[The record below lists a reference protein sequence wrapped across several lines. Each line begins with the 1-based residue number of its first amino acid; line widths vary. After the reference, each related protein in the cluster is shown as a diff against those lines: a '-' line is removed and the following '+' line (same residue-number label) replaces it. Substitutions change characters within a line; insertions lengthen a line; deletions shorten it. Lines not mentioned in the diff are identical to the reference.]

1 MLNSGTNH
9 TSSQNSNSAPKSI
22 LITGGAGF
30 IGSNLV
36 ESLLNHP
43 NVALVRVLDN
53 FATGHKKNIEEFF
66 SHPKFEFIEGDIR
79 NIDDCMKACKGIDAI
94 SHQAALGSV
103 PRSIADPIT
112 SHEVNVNGFINI
124 LEAARANNIKRLVY
138 ASSSSVY
145 GDSKESPKVE
155 TSVGKVLSPYAATK
169 MSNELYAEAYARNYD
184 MTICGFRY
192 FNVFGP
198 KQDPEGPYA
207 AVIPLFIKA
216 ALQNTSPT
224 INGDGTITRDF
235 TPVANVVQIN
245 TLGLMQPLEVGKHY
259 VFNVACG
266 HTTDLNAIW
275 KMIRTIAKSTVD
287 PIYGPNRKG
296 DILFSLADINYSKEV
311 LKYQPVINLIQAID
325 ETIQFCK

>member
-1 MLNSGTNH
+1 M
-9 TSSQNSNSAPKSI
+9 KI
-22 LITGGAGF
+22 LVTGGAGF

-36 ESLLNHP
+36 ESLLQNDKIS
-43 NVALVRVLDN
+43 LVRVLDN

-66 SHPKFEFIEGDIR
+66 SNPKFELIEGDIR
-79 NIDDCMKACKGIDAI
+79 NIDDCLLACKGIDAI

-103 PRSIADPIT
+103 PRSIADPLT
-112 SHEVNVNGFINI
+112 SHQVNVNGFINI
-124 LEAARANNIKRLVY
+124 LEAARANNIKRIVY

-145 GDSKESPKVE
+145 GDLQDSPKVE
-155 TSVGKVLSPYAATK
+155 TRVGKVLSPYAATK
-169 MSNELYAEAYARNYD
+169 MTNELYAEAYAKNYN

-216 ALQNTSPT
+216 ALTNTSPL

-235 TPVANVVQIN
+235 TPVSNVVQIN
-245 TLGLMQPLEVGKHY
+245 TNALFEELSNSNHF

-266 HTTDLNAIW
+266 KTTDLNQIW
-275 KMIRTIAKSTVD
+275 NFIKDITGSKISS
-287 PIYGPNRKG
+287 IYGPNRKG
-296 DILFSLADINYSKEV
+296 DIFFSLADITAAKRLLNYKPED
-311 LKYQPVINLIQAID
+311 NLIHGLRL
-325 ETIQFCK
+325 TIEYYKFLFI

>member
-1 MLNSGTNH
+1 M
-9 TSSQNSNSAPKSI
+9 KI

-36 ESLLNHP
+36 ESLLQNDTIS
-43 NVALVRVLDN
+43 LVRVLDN

-66 SHPKFEFIEGDIR
+66 SNPKFELMEGDIR
-79 NIDDCMKACKGIDAI
+79 NMDDCLLACKGIDAI

-103 PRSIADPIT
+103 PRSISDPLT
-112 SHEVNVNGFINI
+112 SHQVNVNGFINI
-124 LEAARANNIKRLVY
+124 LEAARANNIKRIVY

-145 GDSKESPKVE
+145 GDLQESPKVE
-155 TSVGKVLSPYAATK
+155 TNVGKVLSPYAATK
-169 MSNELYAEAYARNYD
+169 MTNELYAEAYAKNYN

-216 ALQNTSPT
+216 ALTNTSPL

-235 TPVANVVQIN
+235 TPVSNVVQIN
-245 TLGLMQPLEVGKHY
+245 TNGLVLPLPESEHY

-266 HTTDLNAIW
+266 KTTDLTSLWN
-275 KMIRTIAKSTVD
+275 MIKYITKSTSQAN
-287 PIYGPNRKG
+287 YGPNRNG
-296 DILFSLADINYSKEV
+296 DIMFSLANIEHAKKILGYLPDADIEKQMENTIKEYK
-311 LKYQPVINLIQAID
+311 LAN
-325 ETIQFCK
+325 

>member
-1 MLNSGTNH
+1 ML
-9 TSSQNSNSAPKSI
+9 
-22 LITGGAGF
+22 
-30 IGSNLV
+30 
-36 ESLLNHP
+36 
-43 NVALVRVLDN
+43 
-53 FATGHKKNIEEFF
+53 
-66 SHPKFEFIEGDIR
+66 
-79 NIDDCMKACKGIDAI
+79 ACKGIDAI

-103 PRSIADPIT
+103 PRSISDPLT
-112 SHEVNVNGFINI
+112 SHQVNVNGFINI
-124 LEAARANNIKRLVY
+124 LEAARANNIKRIVY

-145 GDSKESPKVE
+145 GDLQDSPKVE
-155 TSVGKVLSPYAATK
+155 TRVGKVLSPYAATK
-169 MSNELYAEAYARNYD
+169 MSNELYAEAYAKNYD

-245 TLGLMQPLEVGKHY
+245 TLGLIKPLEEGKHY

-275 KMIRTIAKSTVD
+275 SMIKTITKSTAN

-296 DILFSLADINYSKEV
+296 DILFSLAEISFAKNILNYISDA
-311 LKYQPVINLIQAID
+311 NLELQLD
-325 ETIQFCK
+325 STIEDYRIRFFN